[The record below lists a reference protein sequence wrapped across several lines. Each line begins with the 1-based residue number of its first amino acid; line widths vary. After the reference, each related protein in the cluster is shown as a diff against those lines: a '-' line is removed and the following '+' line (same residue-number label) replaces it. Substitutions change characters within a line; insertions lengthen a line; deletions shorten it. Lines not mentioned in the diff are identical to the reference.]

1 MTYFFTQTQNWS
13 SQPKQPQVSKE
24 TTDAWKHLA
33 DKKNWR
39 ITELVNGFY
48 QTEYQDP
55 NNKDTWHDVTRRET
69 LEGAEKAIDA
79 SIDHYSKKLE
89 FINGPKVVKTFK

>member
-24 TTDAWKHLA
+24 TTDARKHLA

-39 ITELVNGFY
+39 ITELVNG
-48 QTEYQDP
+48 
-55 NNKDTWHDVTRRET
+55 
-69 LEGAEKAIDA
+69 I
-79 SIDHYSKKLE
+79 
-89 FINGPKVVKTFK
+89 